1 VNRRRKLLVALGANA
16 LAAPLLI
23 FAQQEKQSVVV
34 GVLRYG
40 DRPGGQVYIDAF
52 KQGLQELGYI
62 EGRNLALELRFA
74 EGKAERLPA
83 LAEELVQLKVDVI
96 LTGDTPSARA
106 AQRATSVIPIV
117 MGTATDPVGNGL
129 VASLAHPGGNIT
141 GLSNMSGDISPK
153 RLEMLIAVV
162 PKLSRVAVLLNPSNP
177 ATRTELKSLE
187 AASQRAK
194 LKLLALEAETPEQ
207 IERAF
212 AAMVKQRAQGVVMT
226 NDPVFG
232 QQRHQIAE
240 LALKHRI
247 PCLGALPASAD
258 AGLLLS
264 YGQNIVE
271 NHRRA
276 ATYVDRII
284 RGAKPA
290 DLPVEQPTKIELVI
304 NMKTAKALGIRIPNS
319 ILVRADK
326 VIE

>member
-1 VNRRRKLLVALGANA
+1 MNTRRKLLVALGGSA
-16 LAAPLLI
+16 LLAPFGS
-23 FAQQEKQSVVV
+23 FAQQARKSVVV

-40 DRPGGQVYIDAF
+40 DRPGSQVYIDAF

-106 AQRATSVIPIV
+106 AQRATRVIPVV
-117 MGTATDPVGNGL
+117 MGTATDPVGSGL

-141 GLSNMSGDISPK
+141 GFSNMSSEISPM

-177 ATRTELKSLE
+177 ATRLELKSLE
-187 AASQRAK
+187 EANKSTG
-194 LKLLALEAETPEQ
+194 LKLLVLEAETPEQ

-226 NDPVFG
+226 NDVLFG

-247 PCLGALPASAD
+247 PAVGFTQASAD
-258 AGLLLS
+258 AGLLMS
-264 YGQNIVE
+264 YGQNIGE
-271 NHRRA
+271 NFWRA
-276 ATYVDRII
+276 AAYVDRII

-304 NMKTAKALGIRIPNS
+304 NMKTAKALGIKIQQS
-319 ILVRADK
+319 ILVRADR

>member
-1 VNRRRKLLVALGANA
+1 MNARRKLLIALGGSA
-16 LAAPLLI
+16 LVEPFAS
-23 FAQQEKQSVVV
+23 FAQQARKSVVV

-40 DRPGGQVYIDAF
+40 DRPSSQVYVDDF
-52 KQGLQELGYI
+52 KQGLRELGYI

-74 EGKAERLPA
+74 EGKAERLGV
-83 LAEELVQLKVDVI
+83 LAEELVRLKVDVI

-106 AQRATSVIPIV
+106 AQRATRTIPIV
-117 MGTATDPVGNGL
+117 IGTATDPVGSGL

-141 GLSNMSGDISPK
+141 GLSNMSSDISPK

-187 AASQRAK
+187 AANQRAK

-212 AAMVKQRAQGVVMT
+212 AAMVRQRAQGVVMT
-226 NDPVFG
+226 NDALFG

-247 PCLGALPASAD
+247 PCLGAIQASAD
-258 AGLLLS
+258 AGLLMS
-264 YGQNIVE
+264 YG
-271 NHRRA
+271 
-276 ATYVDRII
+276 
-284 RGAKPA
+284 
-290 DLPVEQPTKIELVI
+290 
-304 NMKTAKALGIRIPNS
+304 
-319 ILVRADK
+319 
-326 VIE
+326 